1 MTYDS
6 LLESIKVIRNLSEV
20 ALVLRTKEKDDL
32 LPTVLELMM
41 VELQEVI
48 DEYCV
53 VKDELA

>member
-20 ALVLRTKEKDDL
+20 ALILRAKERDEL
-32 LPTVLELMM
+32 LPTVLELMLM
-41 VELQEVI
+41 ELQAII
-48 DEYCV
+48 DEHCV